1 MPRNQRLL
9 EWTERVENLCT
20 LIVKRPELTW
30 LWEVRIKILMYLI
43 HRYGDS
49 EPEPTPPSVAVR
61 RRPGSFVES
70 PPSHHH
76 AACPATRRTKIHAL
90 LQNIHR
96 VNCASKTRTAC

>member
-1 MPRNQRLL
+1 MPYNQRLL

-49 EPEPTPPSVAVR
+49 ETEPTPSVSIR
-61 RRPGSFVES
+61 LRPGSFVEP
-70 PPSHHH
+70 PPSHRRE
-76 AACPATRRTKIHAL
+76 ACPATRRTTIHAL

-96 VNCASKTRTAC
+96 VNCASNTKTAC